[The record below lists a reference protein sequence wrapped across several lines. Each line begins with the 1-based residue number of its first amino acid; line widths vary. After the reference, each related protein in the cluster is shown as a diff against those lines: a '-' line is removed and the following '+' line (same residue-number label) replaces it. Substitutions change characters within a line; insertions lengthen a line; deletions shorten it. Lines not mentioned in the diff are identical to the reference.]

1 MSFSDKELP
10 YKVIELSLATAR
22 ADGAQSLNKVSNTM
36 TIITVDGGT
45 LAYKLNSSDNDSI
58 TASDGLKIE
67 GTVITEIY
75 WTNAA
80 QPALTAEIFLSW
92 VD

>member
-10 YKVIELSLATAR
+10 YKVIDLGLATAR
-22 ADGAQSLNKVSNTM
+22 TNSAQTLENASNTL
-36 TIITVDGGT
+36 TIITLDGGT
-45 LAYKLNSSDNDSI
+45 LSFKLNSSDNDLI

-80 QPALTAEIFLSW
+80 QSSKTAEIFLAW

>member
-10 YKVIELSLATAR
+10 YKVIELSLAAAR
-22 ADGAQSLNKVSNTM
+22 ADVAQSLENTSNTM
-36 TIITVDGGT
+36 TIITLDGGDLT
-45 LAYKLNSSDNDSI
+45 FKLNSADNDSI

-67 GTVITEIY
+67 GTVITEIF
-75 WTNAA
+75 WSNAA
-80 QPALTAEIFLSW
+80 QAGLTAEIFLSW

>member
-1 MSFSDKELP
+1 MAFSDKEIP
-10 YKVIELSLATAR
+10 YKVIELEL
-22 ADGAQSLNKVSNTM
+22 DGARDDVAQSIENASNTM
-36 TIITVDGGT
+36 TIITLDGGS
-45 LAYKLNSSDNDSI
+45 LSFKLNSSDNDSI
-58 TASDGLKIE
+58 NASDGMKIE

-80 QPALTAEIFLSW
+80 QAGKTAEIFLAW